1 MTKERVASSTQAIE
15 KEHPVTSE
23 IFKAYRVEVVRQRL
37 AEPGPELASP
47 AAVAKHCGHLQQ
59 FDRERL
65 IRLDLNPQCRL
76 IGAEVVAIGS
86 ADALWMSIREVFKGA
101 MLVGA
106 TSIVI
111 LHNHPSG
118 NPTPSKEDRLAEARL
133 REAGELL
140 GIPMVDFLVI
150 GDNGRYWSASESR

>member
-1 MTKERVASSTQAIE
+1 
-15 KEHPVTSE
+15 
-23 IFKAYRVEVVRQRL
+23 
-37 AEPGPELASP
+37 
-47 AAVAKHCGHLQQ
+47 
-59 FDRERL
+59 
-65 IRLDLNPQCRL
+65 
-76 IGAEVVAIGS
+76 
-86 ADALWMSIREVFKGA
+86 MSVREVFKGA

-118 NPTPSKEDRLAEARL
+118 NPTPSKEDRLAEARQ

-150 GDNGRYWSASESR
+150 GDNGRYWSASENR